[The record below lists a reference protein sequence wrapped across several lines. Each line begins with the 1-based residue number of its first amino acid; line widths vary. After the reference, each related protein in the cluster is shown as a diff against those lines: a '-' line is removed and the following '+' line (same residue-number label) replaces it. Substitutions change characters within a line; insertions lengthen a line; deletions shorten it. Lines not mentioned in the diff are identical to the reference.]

1 MVLCCSML
9 RHVCVA
15 VLHCVL
21 PCVCCSMLLC
31 ALQCVA
37 VCVLQCVNEGGG
49 YRALL
54 ARCL

>member
-1 MVLCCSML
+1 LQ
-9 RHVCVA
+9 
-15 VLHCVL
+15 
-21 PCVCCSMLLC
+21 C

-37 VCVLQCVNEGGG
+37 VCVLQRVNEGGG